1 MLSKGLDR
9 GFDKGYLETVAKGKA
24 SRPAAPPMAVGKK
37 RSRKCEVKMTI
48 HVHTT
53 HRLT

>member
-1 MLSKGLDR
+1 
-9 GFDKGYLETVAKGKA
+9 VAKGKA
-24 SRPAAPPMAVGKK
+24 SRPAAPPMPMAVGRK